1 MCILLHYWRRMLEP
15 ALYKNK
21 PPTLRGGG
29 GSKGART
36 SAGLLVFLEDHD
48 VKDPLAMF
56 FGCLDKSAFLE
67 DREATS
73 HPFQLPG
80 GHALLATS
88 IVAPVRCEDCRGPEF
103 YRSGIPVHA
112 AQFSLVF
119 RCPNGRI
126 DLDCVAELLVEV
138 IAEVNQETAHPRATP
153 AIFFWQSLVDGDAL
167 VLR

>member
-1 MCILLHYWRRMLEP
+1 MLEP

-80 GHALLATS
+80 GHAPLGYINRRS
-88 IVAPVRCEDCRGPEF
+88 CEVRRLPRSWFG
-103 YRSGIPVHA
+103 RSGIPVHA